1 MALEIKELKIP
12 YCERV
17 VHGRDTTTGLDA
29 FICIY
34 STKLGPALGGIRA
47 WQYALPYAA
56 RKDSILLAKA
66 MTYKNSLAGI
76 NYGGGKGVI
85 NLKGVEKTKDLLKS
99 FGELVQFLDGKFIA
113 GKDVGITIHDL
124 RVIAQTSE
132 YVAHVNPNIH
142 SVDPS
147 PPTALGIVRGME
159 ASINTLRDGMA
170 PGRNLEGVHVVIQ
183 GLGAV
188 GYRLASMLKKKKV
201 QLTVTD
207 TNKEVLAKAVA
218 KFGAKA
224 IKQPNKIYDVE
235 CDIFAPCA
243 LGSIIN
249 EDTIERFKC
258 KIICGSANNQ
268 LEDKLAGYAM
278 LVKNILYAPDYLVN
292 AGGVTNSAAEL
303 SDSYDEFEVAS
314 SIDYIYDRLI
324 QVYEISH
331 KENLPTNMVAAR
343 LAEERLNKG
352 KVNGK

>member
-1 MALEIKELKIP
+1 MALKIQELNIP

-17 VHGRDTTTGLDA
+17 VHGVDETTGLNA
-29 FICIY
+29 FITVY
-34 STKLGPALGGIRA
+34 STKLGPALGGVRA
-47 WQYALPYAA
+47 WKYARPYDA
-56 RKDSILLAKA
+56 RKDSINLAKA
-66 MTYKNSLAGI
+66 MTYKNSLAGLD
-76 NYGGGKGVI
+76 YGGGKGVI
-85 NLKGVEKTKDLLKS
+85 NIKGKEKSKDLLKS
-99 FGELVQFLDGKFIA
+99 FGELVQFLNGSYIA
-113 GKDVGITIHDL
+113 GKDVGISIHEL
-124 RVIAQTSE
+124 RIMAQTSE
-132 YVAHVNPNIH
+132 FIAHVNPNIH

-159 ASINTLRDGMA
+159 SSINMLRDNMA
-170 PGRNLEGVHVVIQ
+170 PGRNLEGLHVAIQ

-188 GYRLASMLKKKKV
+188 GYRVASMLKKKKV

-207 TNKEVLAKAVA
+207 TNKEVLEKAVK

-303 SDSYDEFEVAS
+303 SESYDEFEVAS
-314 SIDYIYDRLI
+314 SIDNIYEKLT

-331 KENLPTNMVAAR
+331 KENLPTNIVAAR
-343 LAEERLNKG
+343 LAEERLAKG
-352 KVNGK
+352 K